1 MTDAS
6 VQDADHNPQAEQM
19 AAESM
24 LRTLAAQAEAIW
36 PQEKPLID
44 RYDMPIGARVLD
56 VGCGS
61 GEISMRLLSVLE
73 HSSLVGID
81 INAAHLERARRR
93 CEPFHGRVEFRVGD
107 AYALDMKSDL
117 FDLVVCRH
125 LLQAVPEPEKVIR
138 ELMRV
143 THPGGVVHLLAED
156 YAMMHFAPTERD
168 CDTFWHIG
176 PKVFAAKGG
185 TDLMNGR
192 KMWALM
198 NRLGCTGVR
207 VDYIVVDTL
216 RVERNTFAQI
226 WEAWRDGYAQPIH
239 EATGMPLDEVLAYWD
254 EMIAAIRN
262 PQGYAVWQ
270 VPIISGRVPFM

>member
-6 VQDADHNPQAEQM
+6 VQDTNHNPQATEM
-19 AAESM
+19 AHESM

-44 RYDMPIGARVLD
+44 RYEMPTGARVLD

-61 GEISMRLLSVLE
+61 GEISMRLLAILE

-81 INAAHLERARRR
+81 INAEHLKRAEQR
-93 CEPFHGRVEFRVGD
+93 CEPFRGRFDFRTGD

-125 LLQAVPEPEKVIR
+125 LLQAIPDPEKVVR

-143 THPGGVVHLLAED
+143 THPGGVIHLLAED
-156 YAMMHFAPTERD
+156 YSMMHFTPTERD

-176 PKVFAAKGG
+176 PKAYAASSG
-185 TDLMNGR
+185 TDLMGGR
-192 KMWALM
+192 KMWAML
-198 NRLGCTGVR
+198 NRLGCTEVT
-207 VDYIVVDTL
+207 VDYVVVDTL
-216 RVERNTFAQI
+216 RVERETFARI
-226 WEAWRDGYAQPIH
+226 WEAWRDGYAPAIH
-239 EATGMPLDEVLAYWD
+239 QTTGMPMDEVLGYWED
-254 EMIAAIRN
+254 MIGAIRN

>member
-1 MTDAS
+1 MHNVDPN
-6 VQDADHNPQAEQM
+6 HNPQAAQM
-19 AAESM
+19 ADESM
-24 LRTLAAQAEAIW
+24 LRTLTAQAKAIW

-44 RYDMPIGARVLD
+44 RYHLPEGARILD

-61 GEISMRLLSVLE
+61 GEISMRLLSIIE

-81 INAAHLERARRR
+81 LNAQHLERARER
-93 CEPFHGRVEFRVGD
+93 CESYGGRFEFRVGD

-117 FDLVVCRH
+117 YDLVVCRH
-125 LLQAVPEPEKVIR
+125 LLQAIPDPDKVIR
-138 ELMRV
+138 ELIRV

-156 YAMMHFAPTERD
+156 YAMMHFTPTVRD

-176 PKVFAAKGG
+176 PKAFAAAGG
-185 TDLMNGR
+185 TDLMGGR
-192 KMWALM
+192 KMWATM
-198 NRLGCTGVR
+198 NRLGCTDVT

-216 RVERNTFAQI
+216 RVERPIFAAI
-226 WEAWRDGYAQPIH
+226 WEAWRDGYATSIH
-239 EATGMPLDEVLAYWD
+239 ETTGMPLEEVLAYWN